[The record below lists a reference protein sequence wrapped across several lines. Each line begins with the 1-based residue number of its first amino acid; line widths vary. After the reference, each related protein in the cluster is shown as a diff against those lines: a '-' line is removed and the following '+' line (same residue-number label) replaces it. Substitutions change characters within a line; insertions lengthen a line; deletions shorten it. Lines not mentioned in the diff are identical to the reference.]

1 MKPFAVLLHY
11 KNYNEPYCNI
21 DSESDYFGLLFW
33 NLNKKTGDSP
43 TVSFIAL
50 TFWEMHLLLRPE
62 NTQKD
67 LTRSHFFTI
76 NCFSVTRQ
84 TDYFFR
90 SSLYLNVREA

>member
-43 TVSFIAL
+43 TVSFITL
-50 TFWEMHLLLRPE
+50 TFLGDASVIKTIKHSKRFNQKPLFYNLRL
-62 NTQKD
+62 Q
-67 LTRSHFFTI
+67 RH
-76 NCFSVTRQ
+76 
-84 TDYFFR
+84 
-90 SSLYLNVREA
+90 SLN

>member
-50 TFWEMHLLLRPE
+50 TFLGDASVIKTRKHSKRFNQKPLFYNLRLQRP
-62 NTQKD
+62 
-67 LTRSHFFTI
+67 
-76 NCFSVTRQ
+76 RQ
-84 TDYFFR
+84 TGYFFR